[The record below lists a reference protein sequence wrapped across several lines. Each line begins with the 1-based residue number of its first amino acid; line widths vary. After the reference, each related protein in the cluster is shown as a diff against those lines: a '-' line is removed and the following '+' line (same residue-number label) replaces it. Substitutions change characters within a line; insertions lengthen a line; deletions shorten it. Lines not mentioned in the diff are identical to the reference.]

1 MPPSPILVTGMHR
14 SGTTWVGRM
23 LSADPQLVYV
33 DEPLNPLL
41 GRLLGV
47 PVEHH
52 YTYIHSGNESCF
64 LGPYHHLLRARPR
77 PLVGLSK
84 ARSPRDVARVG
95 AHTVRL
101 FYARLGGRQLLLKD
115 PYAVFS
121 AEWFADRLG
130 CRVVI
135 VVRHPAAV
143 VASLKRLEWRAPLAA
158 LWRQPALVDRWLIP
172 FRKELRD
179 AEEDPRF
186 RRDVVW
192 SNAVLWRLIHAAV
205 STYVQRRPDFTVITH
220 EALSRAPR
228 VEYSALYDL
237 LDLAVTEPALA
248 VVSASSSPGNPTELD
263 VRNPHAVRV
272 DSRANI
278 GNWRDRLSLSEVECI
293 RALTEPIA
301 CAWYGEDD
309 W

>member
-1 MPPSPILVTGMHR
+1 M
-14 SGTTWVGRM
+14 
-23 LSADPQLVYV
+23 YV
-33 DEPLNPLL
+33 SEPLNPLV

-52 YTYIHSGNESCF
+52 YTYVHGGNESRF
-64 LGPYHHLLRARPR
+64 LAPYHDLLRARPH
-77 PLVGLSK
+77 PLVGLSE
-84 ARSPRDVARVG
+84 ARSPKDVARVG
-95 AHTVRL
+95 AHTARL
-101 FYARLGGRQLLLKD
+101 LYARLGARQLLLKD

-158 LWRQPALVDRWLIP
+158 LWRQPALVDRWLTP
-172 FRKELRD
+172 FRKELQD

-186 RRDVVW
+186 RRDLVW
-192 SNAVLWRLIHAAV
+192 SNAVLWRFIHAAV

-220 EALSRAPR
+220 EALSRAPE

-237 LDLAVTEPALA
+237 LGLDATEPVLA
-248 VVSASSSPGNPTELD
+248 VVSASSRPGNPTELD
-263 VRNPHAVRV
+263 VRSRHGVRV

-278 GNWRDRLSLSEVECI
+278 GNWRHRLSPSEVERI

-301 CAWYGEDD
+301 CDWYGEDD